1 MNKDLEAKYL
11 SVIEDNVN
19 VGKTSDGKEFFILLA
34 GIVAICIAV
43 YLSADLIAGVWIDY
57 MSDSTQR
64 KIEQSISFG
73 GCKNKNHIDNT
84 NESLLF
90 LESIKPKIIAM
101 DKKLQGKSDFP
112 IHKDESKEINAYV
125 SIDGTIHFTEGLL
138 NEMKDQEALTFVLA
152 HELAHYA
159 HRDHLK
165 SMGREL
171 IAGAVLTV
179 LSGGQGNSSNV
190 ISSVSEATGLTYSQN
205 QEKMADLYANEVLI
219 KLYGRN
225 DGAIKFFRLLQE
237 KENIPEFLYYFS
249 THPSTSSRIK
259 ILKQAK

>member
-1 MNKDLEAKYL
+1 
-11 SVIEDNVN
+11 
-19 VGKTSDGKEFFILLA
+19 
-34 GIVAICIAV
+34 
-43 YLSADLIAGVWIDY
+43 
-57 MSDSTQR
+57 
-64 KIEQSISFG
+64 
-73 GCKNKNHIDNT
+73 
-84 NESLLF
+84 
-90 LESIKPKIIAM
+90 M

-190 ISSVSEATGLTYSQN
+190 VSSVSEATGLTYSQN